1 MLYPNHYLQI
11 LSAALLS
18 LGASLSPSINAVEC
32 GDIITEPATL
42 TEDLTCSISDP
53 NSAALTIQGP
63 SGSLYMAGFSL
74 TCSGLD
80 QSNGIVLTGSSGEL
94 STGTINGCNDAVVLS
109 EGGLHT
115 VYGINILLPLDDAI
129 VVSSDSNIV
138 TGNYTLGDGNDSDD
152 GIDINGNL
160 NFISQNIIELSGDE
174 GMEVDGTSNTIIG
187 NTITGSDGDGVE
199 LDGDFSIFVSN
210 IVQDNDNTGIEIE
223 GSSCTVSNN
232 TIVENGSSGISLE
245 FSASNNGISQ
255 NTSSDNGAYGILV
268 IGVNAIGNNIVFN
281 TATGNGLFDLED
293 LFESEDCSVNN
304 NLWSGNTFTSA
315 EPSCLE

>member
-1 MLYPNHYLQI
+1 MLYPNHYLKI

-18 LGASLSPSINAVEC
+18 LGSSLSPSINAVEC

-42 TEDLTCSISDP
+42 TEDLTCSINDP

-109 EGGLHT
+109 ESGFHT
-115 VYGINILLPLDDAI
+115 VYGINILLPLDDGI
-129 VVSSDSNIV
+129 VVSSN
-138 TGNYTLGDGNDSDD
+138 GNTVIGNFTLGDGSDSDD
-152 GIDINGNL
+152 GIDINGNY

-174 GMEVDGTSNTIIG
+174 GMEVDGIANTIID
-187 NTITGSDGDGVE
+187 NTITGSDSDGVE
-199 LDGDFSIFVSN
+199 LDGDFSIFISN
-210 IVQDNDNTGIEIE
+210 TILGNDNTGIEIE

-232 TIVENGSSGISLE
+232 TVTGNGSSGITLQS
-245 FSASNNGISQ
+245 SASNNNITQ
-255 NTSSDNGAYGILV
+255 NNSNDNGAYGIFV
-268 IGVNAIGNNIVFN
+268 TSMNATGNSIVFN
-281 TATGNGLFDLED
+281 TATGNGLFDLID
-293 LFESEDCSVNN
+293 LFEDSDCSVNS
-304 NLWSGNTFTSA
+304 NLWSGNTFSTSD
-315 EPSCLE
+315 PSCLE

>member
-129 VVSSDSNIV
+129 VVSSNSNTVI
-138 TGNYTLGDGNDSDD
+138 GNFTLGDGSDSDD
-152 GIDINGNL
+152 GIDINGNY
-160 NFISQNIIELSGDE
+160 NFISQNVIELSGDE
-174 GMEVDGTSNTIIG
+174 GMEVDGIANTIID
-187 NTITGSDGDGVE
+187 NTITGSDSDGIE
-199 LDGDFSIFVSN
+199 LDGNFSIFISN
-210 IVQDNDNTGIEIE
+210 TILSNDNSGLVIG
-223 GSSCTVSNN
+223 GSSCTISNN
-232 TIVENGSSGISLE
+232 TVIGSGSSGITLQSL
-245 FSASNNGISQ
+245 ASNNSITQ
-255 NTSSDNGAYGILV
+255 NTSSNNGAYGIYV
-268 IGVNAIGNNIVFN
+268 AGVDTTGNSIVFN
-281 TATGNGLFDLED
+281 TVTGNGIFDLFDL
-293 LFESEDCSVNN
+293 FETEDCSNNN
-304 NLWSGNTFTSA
+304 NLWSGNTFSSA
-315 EPSCLE
+315 YPNCLE

>member
-1 MLYPNHYLQI
+1 MLHPNHYLKI

-18 LGASLSPSINAVEC
+18 LGASVSPSINAVEC

-129 VVSSDSNIV
+129 VVSSNSNTVI
-138 TGNYTLGDGNDSDD
+138 GNFTLGDGSDSDD
-152 GIDINGNL
+152 GIDINGHY
-160 NFISQNIIELSGDE
+160 NFISQNVIELSGDE
-174 GMEVDGTSNTIIG
+174 GMEVDGIANTIID
-187 NTITGSDGDGVE
+187 NTITGSDSDGVE
-199 LDGDFSIFVSN
+199 LDGDFSIFISN
-210 IVQDNDNTGIEIE
+210 TILSNDNSGIVIG
-223 GSSCTVSNN
+223 GSSCTISNN
-232 TIVENGSSGISLE
+232 TVIGSGSSGITLQSL
-245 FSASNNGISQ
+245 ASNNSITQ
-255 NTSSDNGAYGILV
+255 NTSSNNGAYGIYV
-268 IGVNAIGNNIVFN
+268 AGVDTTGNSIVFN
-281 TATGNGLFDLED
+281 TVTGNGIFDLFDL
-293 LFESEDCSVNN
+293 FETEDCSNNN
-304 NLWSGNTFTSA
+304 NLWSGNTFSSA
-315 EPSCLE
+315 YPNCLE